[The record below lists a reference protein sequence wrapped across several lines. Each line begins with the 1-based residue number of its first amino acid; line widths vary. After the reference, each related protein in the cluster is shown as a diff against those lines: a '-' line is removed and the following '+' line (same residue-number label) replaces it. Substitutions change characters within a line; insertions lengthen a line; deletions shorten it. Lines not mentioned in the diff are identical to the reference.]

1 MIIWYKISRK
11 LIINSDNENVKILNF
26 KLIKLKS
33 DGLSYI

>member
-11 LIINSDNENVKILNF
+11 LIINSDNENAKILNF